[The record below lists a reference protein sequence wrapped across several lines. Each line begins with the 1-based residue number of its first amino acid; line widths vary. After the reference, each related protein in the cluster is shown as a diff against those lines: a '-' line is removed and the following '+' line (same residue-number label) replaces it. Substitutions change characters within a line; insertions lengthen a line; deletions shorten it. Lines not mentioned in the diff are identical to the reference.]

1 MKLINIHLYTTPTAP
16 KTYKYKVEYN
26 LNGTWNLAHTGKF
39 FCEAGQSDVQ
49 LDLEDILINYRYM
62 GNESI
67 KPVLSVNNNQYQMPT
82 GTATVLTDCYYN
94 QVRVV
99 SMDTTLQFS
108 TVSKSFYFIPVDMF
122 GYSFSMSAGLNI
134 PAISGGLL
142 PRIPSNPPAGFYFS
156 TMAFNNSAYT
166 LTVTVKRDS
175 TTVGTYEVYTYRGEY
190 IPLSGATEAYYINNI
205 KVAQVDQCTSP
216 YYLLWLTNDGGLQCQ
231 PFLKTSKF
239 SKTFSNKN
247 AVDIR
252 NAEWKISST
261 ETGTWKLKSMN
272 LTDDEYRQ
280 YGEMFESPY
289 TVLLDMENNK
299 LWYVNIT
306 SKNYEEKKRT
316 RKDTKPIFFEVEVTS
331 CDHIRV

>member
-1 MKLINIHLYTTPTAP
+1 MKLINIHLYNTPTAP

-67 KPVLSVNNNQYQMPT
+67 KPVLSVDNNQYQMPT

-108 TVSKSFYFIPVDMF
+108 TVSKSFYFLPVDMF

-166 LTVTVKRDS
+166 ITVTVKRDS
-175 TTVGTYEVYTYRGEY
+175 TTVSTPNVYTYRGEY

-205 KVAQVDQCTSP
+205 KVAQVDQCISP
-216 YYLLWLTNDGGLQCQ
+216 YYLLWLTNNGGLQCQ
-231 PFLKTSKF
+231 PFLKASKF

>member
-67 KPVLSVNNNQYQMPT
+67 KPVLSVDNNQYQMPT

-108 TVSKSFYFIPVDMF
+108 TVSKSFYFLPVDMF

-166 LTVTVKRDS
+166 IAVTLKRDS
-175 TTVGTYEVYTYRGEY
+175 TVVSTHNVYTYRGEY

-205 KVAQVDQCTSP
+205 KVAQVDQCISP
-216 YYLLWLTNDGGLQCQ
+216 YYLLWLTNNGGLQCQ
-231 PFLKTSKF
+231 PFLKASKF

>member
-1 MKLINIHLYTTPTAP
+1 MKLINIHLNTTPSVNR
-16 KTYKYKVEYN
+16 TYKYKVEYN

-49 LDLEDILINYRYM
+49 LDLEDVLINYRYM
-62 GNESI
+62 GNECI
-67 KPVLSVNNNQYQMPT
+67 KPVLSVDNNQYQMPT
-82 GTATVLTDCYYN
+82 GAATVLTDCYYN

-108 TVSKSFYFIPVDMF
+108 TVIKTFFFLPVDMF

-134 PAISGGLL
+134 PAISGGLS

-156 TMAFNNSAYT
+156 TMAFNNSANTISVT
-166 LTVTVKRDS
+166 LKRDS
-175 TTVGTYEVYTYRGEY
+175 TTVGTYDVYANSGEY
-190 IPLSGATEAYYINNI
+190 IPLSGATEAYYIDNV

-216 YYLLWLTNDGGLQCQ
+216 YYLLWLTNNGGLQCQ

>member
-62 GNESI
+62 GNECI
-67 KPVLSVNNNQYQMPT
+67 KPVLSVDNNQYQMPT

-108 TVSKSFYFIPVDMF
+108 TVSKTFFFLPVGMF

-156 TMAFNNSAYT
+156 TMAFNNSANTISVT
-166 LTVTVKRDS
+166 LKRDS
-175 TTVGTYEVYTYRGEY
+175 TTVGTYDVYTYSGEH
-190 IPLSGATEAYYINNI
+190 IPLSGATEAYYIDSI

-216 YYLLWLTNDGGLQCQ
+216 YYLLWLTNNGGLQCQ

>member
-67 KPVLSVNNNQYQMPT
+67 KPVLSVDNNQYQMPT

-122 GYSFSMSAGLNI
+122 GYSFSMPLGLSI
-134 PAISGGLL
+134 PAVSGGLL

-166 LTVTVKRDS
+166 ITVTVKRDS
-175 TTVGTYEVYTYRGEY
+175 TTVSTPNVYTYRGEY
-190 IPLSGATEAYYINNI
+190 IPLSGATEAYYIDNI

-216 YYLLWLTNDGGLQCQ
+216 YYLLWLTNNGGLQCQ

-280 YGEMFESPY
+280 YSEMFESPY

>member
-1 MKLINIHLYTTPTAP
+1 MKLINIHLYTTPSANR
-16 KTYKYKVEYN
+16 TYKYKVEYN

-67 KPVLSVNNNQYQMPT
+67 KPVLSVDNNQYQMPT
-82 GTATVLTDCYYN
+82 GAATVLTDCYYN

-108 TVSKSFYFIPVDMF
+108 TVSKSFYFLPVDMF
-122 GYSFSMSAGLNI
+122 GYSFSMPLGLSI
-134 PAISGGLL
+134 PAVSGGLL

-175 TTVGTYEVYTYRGEY
+175 TTVSTPNVYTYRGEY
-190 IPLSGATEAYYINNI
+190 IPLSGATEAYYIDNI

-216 YYLLWLTNDGGLQCQ
+216 YYLLWLTNNGGLQCQ

-239 SKTFSNKN
+239 SVSYSNKT

-261 ETGTWKLKSMN
+261 AEAKWNLKSKN
-272 LTDDEYRQ
+272 LTDEEYRI
-280 YGEMFESPY
+280 YGELFNSPY
-289 TVLLDMENNK
+289 LVLLDMENNN
-299 LWYVNIT
+299 LHYVNV
-306 SKNYEEKKRT
+306 SKSTYEQKQRT
-316 RKDTKPIFFEVEVTS
+316 RKDTKPIYFEIEVKS
-331 CDHIRV
+331 ADKIRV

>member
-1 MKLINIHLYTTPTAP
+1 MKLINIHLNTTPTYP
-16 KTYKYKVEYN
+16 RTYKYKVEYE
-26 LNGTWNLAHTGKF
+26 LNGNWNLAHTGKF

-49 LDLEDILINYRYM
+49 LDLEDVLINYRYM
-62 GNESI
+62 GNECI

-82 GTATVLTDCYYN
+82 GTTTVLSDCYYN

-99 SMDTTLQFS
+99 SMDTTSQFN
-108 TVSKSFYFIPVDMF
+108 TAIKTFFFIPVDMF

-166 LTVTVKRDS
+166 ITVTVKRDNTVVS
-175 TTVGTYEVYTYRGEY
+175 TPNVYTYRGEY
-190 IPLSGATEAYYINNI
+190 IPLSGATNAYYINNI

-216 YYLLWLTNDGGLQCQ
+216 YYLLWLTNNGGLQCQ

-239 SKTFSNKN
+239 SINYTNKT

-261 ETGTWKLKSMN
+261 AEAKWNLKSKN
-272 LTDDEYRQ
+272 LTDEEYRQ
-280 YGEMFESPY
+280 YGELFNSPY
-289 TVLLDMENNK
+289 LVLLDMENNN
-299 LWYVNIT
+299 LHYVNV
-306 SKNYEEKKRT
+306 SKSTYEQKQRT
-316 RKDTKPIFFEVEVTS
+316 RKDTKPIYFEIEVKS
-331 CDHIRV
+331 ADKIRV

>member
-1 MKLINIHLYTTPTAP
+1 MKLINIHLNTTPSVNR
-16 KTYKYKVEYN
+16 TYKYKVEYN

-49 LDLEDILINYRYM
+49 LDLEDVLINYRYM
-62 GNESI
+62 GNECI
-67 KPVLSVNNNQYQMPT
+67 KPVLSVDNNQYQMPT
-82 GTATVLTDCYYN
+82 GTATALTDCYYN

-108 TVSKSFYFIPVDMF
+108 TVIKTFFFLPVDMF

-134 PAISGGLL
+134 PAISGGLS

-156 TMAFNNSAYT
+156 TMAFNNSANTISVT
-166 LTVTVKRDS
+166 LKRDS
-175 TTVGTYEVYTYRGEY
+175 TTVGTYDVYANSGEY
-190 IPLSGATEAYYINNI
+190 IPLSGATEAYYIDNI

-216 YYLLWLTNDGGLQCQ
+216 YYLLWLTNNGGLQCQ

>member
-1 MKLINIHLYTTPTAP
+1 MKLINIHLYNTPTAP

-67 KPVLSVNNNQYQMPT
+67 KPVLSVGNNQYQMPT

>member
-67 KPVLSVNNNQYQMPT
+67 KPVLSVDNNQYQMPT
-82 GTATVLTDCYYN
+82 GTATVVTDCYYN

-108 TVSKSFYFIPVDMF
+108 TVSKSFFFLPVDMF

-166 LTVTVKRDS
+166 IAVTVKRDS
-175 TTVGTYEVYTYRGEY
+175 TVVSTHNVYTYRGEY

-216 YYLLWLTNDGGLQCQ
+216 YYLLWLTNNGGLQCQ